1 MDSNTD
7 QATDPRTD
15 PRYQDDASSVN
26 SAIQVILPENIPNTI
41 ITKAPE
47 ERFRLGTWSVI
58 ALVVNRV
65 IGLYLPLSWNSKT
78 DEDHRYWYLQL
89 SIDGDTRN

>member
-7 QATDPRTD
+7 QITDPRTD
-15 PRYQDDASSVN
+15 PHYGDDDSSFN
-26 SAIQVILPENIPNTI
+26 DAIREILPENIENTI

-47 ERFRLGTWSVI
+47 ERFRLGYWSVI

-65 IGLYLPLSWNSKT
+65 IGMFTS
-78 DEDHRYWYLQL
+78 
-89 SIDGDTRN
+89 

>member
-7 QATDPRTD
+7 HGTDPRTD
-15 PRYQDDASSVN
+15 PYYDDDDSSIN
-26 SAIQVILPENIPNTI
+26 SAIQEILPENIENTI

-47 ERFRLGTWSVI
+47 ERFRLGYWSVI

-65 IGLYLPLSWNSKT
+65 IGLSSHSATYVKTNSI
-78 DEDHRYWYLQL
+78 L
-89 SIDGDTRN
+89 

>member
-7 QATDPRTD
+7 HGTDVRTD
-15 PRYQDDASSVN
+15 PRYYDDGSSIN
-26 SAIQVILPENIPNTI
+26 SAIQEILPENIENTI

-47 ERFRLGTWSVI
+47 ERFRLGYWSVI

-65 IGLYLPLSWNSKT
+65 IGLFLNPKT
-78 DEDHRYWYLQL
+78 DLTTDSRL
-89 SIDGDTRN
+89 